1 MSIKELDRSGDARY
15 CGVMAINKDLLK
27 QLEDLSPAALA
38 EVEALVRV
46 LQQEAETLRPEEAR
60 EVEAG
65 RQEILEG
72 QWARWRDIK
81 RTDV

>member
-1 MSIKELDRSGDARY
+1 
-15 CGVMAINKDLLK
+15 MAIKKDLLK

-46 LQQEAETLRPEEAR
+46 LQQEAEILPPEDAR
-60 EVEAG
+60 EVDAG
-65 RQEILEG
+65 RREILEG

>member
-1 MSIKELDRSGDARY
+1 MAIKEE
-15 CGVMAINKDLLK
+15 LLK
-27 QLEDLSPAALA
+27 RLEGLSPAALA

-46 LQQEAETLRPEEAR
+46 LQQEAETLPPEEAR

-72 QWARWRDIK
+72 QWVRWRDIK

>member
-1 MSIKELDRSGDARY
+1 
-15 CGVMAINKDLLK
+15 MAINKDLLK

-60 EVEAG
+60 EIEAG

-72 QWARWRDIK
+72 QWTRWRDIK

>member
-1 MSIKELDRSGDARY
+1 MAIKEE
-15 CGVMAINKDLLK
+15 LLK
-27 QLEDLSPAALA
+27 RLEGLSPAALA

-46 LQQEAETLRPEEAR
+46 LQQEAETLPPDEAR

>member
-1 MSIKELDRSGDARY
+1 MAIKEE
-15 CGVMAINKDLLK
+15 LLK
-27 QLEDLSPAALA
+27 RLEGLSPAALA

-46 LQQEAETLRPEEAR
+46 LQQEAETLPPEEAS